1 MLHGLKITFNSPA
14 KNKPL
19 MLVQFNVFI
28 VRNKCRL
35 KEANQHSGTF
45 MQISDDLVRLSTSS
59 LTIL

>member
-35 KEANQHSGTF
+35 KEPNQHSGTF
-45 MQISDDLVRLSTSS
+45 MQISDDLVFFNRSVMEVW
-59 LTIL
+59 